1 MRFGVILVSEL
12 GTKKL
17 VLSDMS
23 RELYTILHNGQVLAE
38 GLTQEE
44 YFDKLADLAED
55 FYVTGT
61 PNPSEID
68 TQITTED

>member
-1 MRFGVILVSEL
+1 MRFGAILVSES
-12 GTKKL
+12 GTKNL
-17 VLSDMS
+17 ALSDMAQ
-23 RELYTILHNGQVLAE
+23 EFYTILHKGQVLAE
-38 GLTQEE
+38 GLTQDE

>member
-23 RELYTILHNGQVLAE
+23 RELYTVLHNGQVLAE